1 MFDPARGT
9 DVQSAF
15 AMQPA
20 RKDAPPALATAP
32 RKILFVE
39 GSAGGVVGGSLT
51 GILEL
56 LPYLDRR
63 RYEPALVLAEPKPG
77 LELPGTPIYVLAP
90 RADAGPVSARSSIM
104 RTARRGVQ
112 VFSVVLPRARELVRL
127 FTRER
132 PALVYLASGLNS
144 NLATVVAAARTGVPV
159 VCHFKGFRRIG
170 PVDRFL
176 SRWIDVAISMTDE
189 ITRHYQERRV
199 FARRFVTIY
208 DGIEPGRFVTGGGAA
223 VRREFGIPDDAPL
236 VGIVGHVQEWKGQLL
251 VAEAV
256 ARARRTVPGLR
267 CLIVGGIHRFG
278 AAYGAR
284 LQERIAAPDLAGH
297 VVLTGARRDVA
308 ACLDAMDVAI
318 HASNR
323 EPFGRV
329 LLEAMATGR
338 PVIAPREGGPTEIVA
353 DGETGLLVPPRDPD
367 ALALAIVTLLQ
378 DDARRTAMGRAAR
391 ARIADVF
398 EIHDHA
404 RAVEAVFDEVLASR
418 DGARA

>member
-1 MFDPARGT
+1 
-9 DVQSAF
+9 
-15 AMQPA
+15 MQPA
-20 RKDAPPALATAP
+20 RKDAPPALATVP
-32 RKILFVE
+32 RKVLFVE

-63 RYEPALVLAEPKPG
+63 RYEPVLVLAEEKPG
-77 LELPGTPIYVLAP
+77 LDLLDTRIHVLAP
-90 RADAGPVSARSSIM
+90 RADAGPVSARSSLT
-104 RTARRGVQ
+104 RTLRRGVQ
-112 VFSVVLPRARELVRL
+112 VFSVVLPRARELGRL
-127 FTRER
+127 FTEER
-132 PALVYLASGLNS
+132 PSLVYLASGLNS

-189 ITRHYQERRV
+189 IARHYQDRHV
-199 FARRFVTIY
+199 HARRFVTIY
-208 DGIEPGRFVTGGGAA
+208 DGIDPGRFVPGGGAA
-223 VRREFGIPDDAPL
+223 VRREFGIPDDAPV

-256 ARARRTVPGLR
+256 ARARKSVPALR
-267 CLIVGGIHRFG
+267 CLVVGGIHRFG
-278 AAYGAR
+278 AAYGEA
-284 LQERIAAPDLAGH
+284 LKARIAQPDLAGH

-329 LLEAMATGR
+329 LIEAMATGR
-338 PVIAPREGGPTEIVA
+338 PVIAPREGGPTEFA
-353 DGETGLLVPPRDPD
+353 AAGETGFLVPPRDPEAPAAMID
-367 ALALAIVTLLQ
+367 PLRLA
-378 DDARRTAMGRAAR
+378 DARRRAWGRAAR
-391 ARIADVF
+391 ARVADVF
-398 EIHDHA
+398 DIHQHA
-404 RAVEAVFDEVLASR
+404 RAVDGVFDELLATR
-418 DGARA
+418 AGARA

>member
-1 MFDPARGT
+1 
-9 DVQSAF
+9 
-15 AMQPA
+15 MQPA
-20 RKDAPPALATAP
+20 RKDAPPALATVP
-32 RKILFVE
+32 RKVLFVE

-63 RYEPALVLAEPKPG
+63 RYEPALVLAEKKPG
-77 LELPGTPIYVLAP
+77 LEVSDTPIHVLAP
-90 RADAGPVSARSSIM
+90 RADAGPVSARSSVT
-104 RTARRGVQ
+104 RTLRRGVQ
-112 VFSVVLPRARELVRL
+112 VFSVVLPRARELGRL

-132 PALVYLASGLNS
+132 PSLVYLASGLNS

-189 ITRHYQERRV
+189 IARHYQDRRV
-199 FARRFVTIY
+199 HARRFVTIY

-223 VRREFGIPDDAPL
+223 VRREFGIPDDAPV

-256 ARARRTVPGLR
+256 ARARKAIPALR
-267 CLIVGGIHRFG
+267 CLVVGGIHRFG
-278 AAYGAR
+278 AAYGEA
-284 LQERIAAPDLAGH
+284 LKTRIAQPDLAGH
-297 VVLTGARRDVA
+297 VALTGARRDVA

-353 DGETGLLVPPRDPD
+353 DGETGFLVPPRDPD
-367 ALALAIVTLLQ
+367 ALAAKIVTLLQ

-391 ARIADVF
+391 ARVADVF
-398 EIHDHA
+398 DIHQHA
-404 RAVEAVFDEVLASR
+404 RAVEAVFDELLATR
-418 DGARA
+418 AGAGA

>member
-1 MFDPARGT
+1 
-9 DVQSAF
+9 
-15 AMQPA
+15 MQPA
-20 RKDAPPALATAP
+20 RKDAPPALATVP
-32 RKILFVE
+32 RKVLFVE

-63 RYEPALVLAEPKPG
+63 RYEPVLVLAEQKPG
-77 LELPGTPIYVLAP
+77 LDLPDTRIHVLAP
-90 RADAGPVSARSSIM
+90 RADAGPVSARSSLT
-104 RTARRGVQ
+104 RTLRRGVQ
-112 VFSVVLPRARELVRL
+112 VFSVVLPRARELGRL
-127 FTRER
+127 FTEER
-132 PALVYLASGLNS
+132 PSLVYLASGLNS
-144 NLATVVAAARTGVPV
+144 NLATVVAAARTGIPV

-189 ITRHYQERRV
+189 IACHYRERRV
-199 FARRFVTIY
+199 HARRFVTIY
-208 DGIEPGRFVTGGGAA
+208 DGIEPSRFVTGGGAA
-223 VRREFGIPDDAPL
+223 VRREFGIPDGAPV

-256 ARARRTVPGLR
+256 ARARTVIPALR
-267 CLIVGGIHRFG
+267 CLVVGGIHRFG
-278 AAYGAR
+278 AAYGEA
-284 LQERIAAPDLAGH
+284 LKERIARPDLAGH

-353 DGETGLLVPPRDPD
+353 DGKTGFLVPPRDPD
-367 ALALAIVTLLQ
+367 ALAAKIVTLLQ
-378 DDARRTAMGRAAR
+378 DDARRTAMGGAAR
-391 ARIADVF
+391 ARVADVF
-398 EIHDHA
+398 DIHAHA
-404 RAVEAVFDEVLASR
+404 RAVEGVFDELLATR
-418 DGARA
+418 AGAGA

>member
-1 MFDPARGT
+1 
-9 DVQSAF
+9 
-15 AMQPA
+15 MQPA
-20 RKDAPPALATAP
+20 RQDAPPAPTAAP
-32 RKILFVE
+32 RKVLFVE

-63 RYEPALVLAEPKPG
+63 RYEPALVLAEAKPG
-77 LELPGTPIYVLAP
+77 LDLPGTPIHVLAP
-90 RADAGPVSARSSIM
+90 RADAGPVSAGSSVA
-104 RTARRGVQ
+104 RTLGRGLQ
-112 VFSVVLPRARELVRL
+112 VFTVVLPRARELAAL

-144 NLATVVAAARTGVPV
+144 NLATVVAAARAGVPV

-189 ITRHYQERRV
+189 ITQHYEARRV
-199 FARRFVTIY
+199 HARRFVTIY
-208 DGIEPGRFVTGGGAA
+208 DGIEPSQFVTGGGSAI
-223 VRREFGIPDDAPL
+223 RREFAIPDDAPV

-256 ARARRTVPGLR
+256 ARARRQVPALR
-267 CLIVGGIHRFG
+267 CLVVGGVHKFG
-278 AAYGAR
+278 AAYGER
-284 LQERIAAPDLAGH
+284 LRARIAEPDLAGH

-329 LLEAMATGR
+329 LLEAMAVGK
-338 PVIAPREGGPTEIVA
+338 PLVAPREGGPTEIVA
-353 DGETGLLVPPRDPD
+353 DGETGLLVPPRDTE
-367 ALALAIVTLLQ
+367 ALAAAMVTLLE
-378 DDARRTAMGRAAR
+378 DPARRAAMGRAAR
-391 ARIADVF
+391 ARVAQMFD
-398 EIHDHA
+398 IHVHA
-404 RAVEAVFDEVLASR
+404 RAVERVFDEVLGTR
-418 DGARA
+418 PRARS

>member
-1 MFDPARGT
+1 
-9 DVQSAF
+9 
-15 AMQPA
+15 MQPA
-20 RKDAPPALATAP
+20 RMDAPPALATAP
-32 RKILFVE
+32 RRVLFVE

-56 LPYLDRR
+56 LPYLDRS

-77 LELPGTPIYVLAP
+77 LVLPGTPIHVLAP
-90 RADAGPVSARSSIM
+90 RADAGPVTAGSATV
-104 RTARRGVQ
+104 RTLRRGVQ
-112 VFSVVLPRARELVRL
+112 VFSVVLPRARELGRL
-127 FTRER
+127 FARER

-144 NLATVVAAARTGVPV
+144 NLATVVAAVRTGVPV

-176 SRWIDVAISMTDE
+176 SRWIDTAITMTDE
-189 ITRHYQERRV
+189 IAEHYRARRV
-199 FARRFVTIY
+199 HARRFVTIY
-208 DGIEPGRFVTGGGAA
+208 DGIEPGRFVTGGGPA

-256 ARARRTVPGLR
+256 ARARRKVPALR
-267 CLIVGGIHRFG
+267 CLIVGGIHKFG
-278 AAYGAR
+278 TAYGDR
-284 LQERIAAPDLAGH
+284 LKARIAEPDLAGH
-297 VVLTGARRDVA
+297 VILTGARRDVA

-338 PVIAPREGGPTEIVA
+338 PVIAPREGGPVEIVA
-353 DGETGLLVPPRDPD
+353 DGESGLLVPPRDPD
-367 ALALAIVTLLQ
+367 ALATAIVGLLS
-378 DDARRTAMGRAAR
+378 DAGRRASMGRAAR
-391 ARIADVF
+391 ARVASVF
-398 EIHDHA
+398 DIHAHA
-404 RAVEAVFDEVLASR
+404 RAVEGVFDELLA
-418 DGARA
+418 ARAGAAA